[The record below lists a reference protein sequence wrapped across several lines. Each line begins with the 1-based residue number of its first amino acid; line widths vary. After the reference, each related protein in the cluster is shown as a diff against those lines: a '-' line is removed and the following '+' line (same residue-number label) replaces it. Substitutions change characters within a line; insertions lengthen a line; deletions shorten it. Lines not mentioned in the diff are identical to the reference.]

1 MKNKFYIPF
10 FSSVNN
16 KFIEETKQSEISEK
30 YQLVNYNFK
39 MIKTESGSNL
49 YIELYSDKILAT
61 KYFYVVKNINT
72 KQIQILNINHPNL
85 LWIYDI
91 FDDEFLK
98 VHNYTYGKIVPNEM
112 LNTHNFPNVN
122 LESYLYESNIDNKKN
137 INISKILNILENCKI
152 SFDNFEK
159 ILSGNSTIN
168 EIEKVIKFIVSE
180 NYLED
185 TEFIINSK
193 IIIDNIITEV
203 NYLNQKQSF
212 NPIKYIKNYIK
223 C

>member
-1 MKNKFYIPF
+1 
-10 FSSVNN
+10 
-16 KFIEETKQSEISEK
+16 
-30 YQLVNYNFK
+30 
-39 MIKTESGSNL
+39 
-49 YIELYSDKILAT
+49 
-61 KYFYVVKNINT
+61 
-72 KQIQILNINHPNL
+72 
-85 LWIYDI
+85 
-91 FDDEFLK
+91 
-98 VHNYTYGKIVPNEM
+98 M